1 MAFAH
6 RSLGQEVI
14 GLLQLNYRD
23 AKPIYEQIKDGIR
36 HLLLSNAI
44 LADEKLPSVRE
55 LASNLAINP
64 NTIQRAY
71 RELESEGYIYSKQG
85 KGTFASEASFIHKTR
100 EQELL
105 TELFVLDVTKEALG
119 RRMENLEQ
127 GRMSENG

>member
-1 MAFAH
+1 M
-6 RSLGQEVI
+6 
-14 GLLQLNYRD
+14 LQLNYRD

-71 RELESEGYIYSKQG
+71 RELESEGYI
-85 KGTFASEASFIHKTR
+85 
-100 EQELL
+100 
-105 TELFVLDVTKEALG
+105 
-119 RRMENLEQ
+119 
-127 GRMSENG
+127 